1 MTPVDIGIL
10 ELKSAVEN
18 LEAAIDRIQDQIDEL
33 STSALLLI
41 VEIDCLTAGSQRS
54 RQLSNKSGRK
64 SLLATYAP
72 RNN

>member
-33 STSALLLI
+33 SASALLLI
-41 VEIDCLTAGSQRS
+41 LEIDCLTAGPQRS
-54 RQLSNKSGRK
+54 QQLSNRSGRK
-64 SLLATYAP
+64 SLLATYVL
-72 RNN
+72 RNS